1 MVASNS
7 SKSQARFRLGQ
18 IVATP
23 GALAALDEAEQI
35 PHVFLAHHVTGDWG
49 DLGAEDKQANDEACQ
64 HEGDLERQGRIL
76 SAYKTRL
83 GVKIWVITEFDRS
96 VTTLLRPDEY

>member
-1 MVASNS
+1 MVANS
-7 SKSQARFRLGQ
+7 SSKLQARFRLGQ

-23 GALAALDEAEQI
+23 GALAALDEAGQI

-49 DLGAEDKQANDEACQ
+49 ALGSEDKRANDEACA
-64 HEGDLERQGRIL
+64 HEGDISQQGRIL
-76 SAYKTRL
+76 SSYKTRN
-83 GVKIWVITEFDRS
+83 GVTIWVITELDRS